1 MQEKKN
7 QEKTE
12 KSRFEELLCHHVLD
26 ILGEGFETEV
36 SVTRKNN
43 DVMKKVMYVR
53 KENSEC
59 IPCFYL
65 DELYHSYCMGE
76 SEWSLAE
83 SLANIVRGEC
93 EKVRQKAKKYV
104 RKEWIADHL
113 FVRLI
118 NRERNKVFLEDAVY
132 RNVLDLAAVF
142 YVLTEDGEEGIK
154 SYCLPVNVWEQ
165 LNLGTVEEYF
175 PKVLE
180 NTQRLFPE
188 QMYCLTEGMQE
199 LLEQGEPGD
208 VIKLRTLE
216 EKELLRDKTLYVL
229 SNRRKI
235 CGAATVLYPDIL
247 KQIGEQFLGDYY
259 IVPSSIHEVLLL
271 KATEEEEEVR
281 LNEIVHEVNESH
293 VEPEEVLSNH
303 VYYYA
308 REEACLK
315 ERRA

>member
-7 QEKTE
+7 QEKVD
-12 KSRFEELLCHHVLD
+12 RVHFGELLCNHVLA
-26 ILGEGFETEV
+26 ILGDGFETEI

-43 DVMKKVMYVR
+43 DVMKAVLYVR
-53 KENSEC
+53 RVNNEC
-59 IPCFYL
+59 VPCFYL

-76 SEWSLAE
+76 NEWSLAE
-83 SLANIVRGEC
+83 SLANIVLGEC
-93 EKVRQKAKKYV
+93 EKVRQKAKEFVK
-104 RKEWIADHL
+104 KEWIADHL

-118 NRERNKVFLEDAVY
+118 NRERNKVFLENAVY

-154 SYCLPVNVWEQ
+154 SYCLPMEVWEE
-165 LNLGTVEEYF
+165 LDLGTAEEYF

-180 NTQRLFPE
+180 NTRKLFPE
-188 QMYCLTEGMQE
+188 RMYCLAENLPEFMENKESGY
-199 LLEQGEPGD
+199 
-208 VIKLRTLE
+208 VIQLHKVEESEVLR
-216 EKELLRDKTLYVL
+216 EKKLYVL

-235 CGAATVLYPDIL
+235 CGAAVVLYPEIL

-259 IVPSSIHEVLLL
+259 MIPSSIHEVLLL
-271 KATEEEEEVR
+271 KATEDEEEAR
-281 LNEIVHEVNESH
+281 LNEIVREVNANH

-308 REEACLK
+308 RKDECLREHK
-315 ERRA
+315 A